1 MSAMVRI
8 YVSLI
13 VNERRKYSS
22 IPENLKPDVKEV
34 LISMGRQDLIDE

>member
-1 MSAMVRI
+1 MSAMVKI

-13 VNERRKYSS
+13 INGKRKFSS
-22 IPENLKPDVKEV
+22 IPASLKPNVREV